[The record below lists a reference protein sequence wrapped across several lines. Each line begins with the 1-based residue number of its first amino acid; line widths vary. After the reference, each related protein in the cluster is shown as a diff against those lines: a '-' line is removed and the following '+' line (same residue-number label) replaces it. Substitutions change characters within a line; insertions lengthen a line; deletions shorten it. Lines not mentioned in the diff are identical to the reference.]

1 VPPTSAYQPIRGTE
15 RAQWYL
21 LNTGGAAIGGSVLS
35 AGWSTAWDNPREY
48 PATWEGF
55 GKRYALSIS
64 GVAIANGAE
73 ASLGALWGED
83 PRFVRKGGNLSDD
96 FRSRVTHVLLSTVTA
111 TNRRGQR
118 MPAYSRFLAIP
129 GSNLLQNQWRPE
141 SQSSGKEVILRTL
154 YGFLGR
160 MSANAIREFLPDLR
174 RARRVP
180 PNAPEPA
187 KSPAPG
193 TTAP

>member
-1 VPPTSAYQPIRGTE
+1 MRLVRPIAALLLLVLAGSLSAYQPIRGVE

-21 LNTGGAAIGGSVLS
+21 RNTGVAAIGGSVLS
-35 AGWSTAWDNPREY
+35 AGWATAWGTPREY

-64 GVAIANGAE
+64 DVALANGAE
-73 ASLGALWGED
+73 ASLGAPWGED

-96 FRSRVTHVLLSTVTA
+96 FRSRLNHVLLSTVTA
-111 TNRRGQR
+111 TNRRGER
-118 MPAYSRFLAIP
+118 MPAYARFLAIP
-129 GSNLLQNQWRPE
+129 GTSILQNHWCPE
-141 SQSSGKEVILRTL
+141 SQSSGNEALLRTL

-174 RARRVP
+174 SRRR
-180 PNAPEPA
+180 
-187 KSPAPG
+187 
-193 TTAP
+193 

>member
-1 VPPTSAYQPIRGTE
+1 MPPSALYQPIGGSQ
-15 RAQWYL
+15 RAHWYL
-21 LNTGGAAIGGSVLS
+21 RNTGGAAIGGSIIS
-35 AGWSTAWDNPREY
+35 AGWATAWGTPREY

-73 ASLGALWGED
+73 VGLGALWGED
-83 PRFVRKGGNLSDD
+83 PRFFRKGGNLSDD
-96 FRSRVTHVLLSTVTA
+96 FGSRLNHVLLSTVTA
-111 TNRRGQR
+111 TNRRGER
-118 MPAYSRFLAIP
+118 MPAYARFLAIP
-129 GSNLLQNQWRPE
+129 GSSVLQNQWRPE
-141 SQSSGKEVILRTL
+141 SQSSGKEALLRTL

-174 RARRVP
+174 RRRVAS
-180 PNAPEPA
+180 NAPD
-187 KSPAPG
+187 PAPPPASA